1 VKRAQFPFNSWLLAA
16 IRAPTPISSLVHSS
30 TLVVAGVFILLQY
43 SYRIFEWLDVLK
55 YISVLR
61 LVVRSFGLLNEM
73 DIKKLIAYS
82 TMRHVSLIIYLLSFK
97 LYKIVYFHLNI
108 HAIFK
113 SLIFMCFGF
122 VILSSFHG
130 QDKRLV
136 SFLFMNPLIKIVF
149 YFSCLCLGGL
159 PFLRGFFSK
168 DLIIEKI
175 IENRRSEIL
184 FLLLLL
190 LFLRIS
196 VYYSI
201 KLLKLRDLIFRLVIV
216 EKRLVGMFRVV
227 VMRIVII
234 LIINVYLSL
243 VFRLR
248 LEYVAYKISVYWLIL
263 TFFLLRILTNLNFKI
278 IRYDK
283 VKNFK
288 EI

>member
-1 VKRAQFPFNSWLLAA
+1 VKRAQFPFYSWLFAA

-159 PFLRGFFSK
+159 PFLRGFF
-168 DLIIEKI
+168 
-175 IENRRSEIL
+175 
-184 FLLLLL
+184 F
-190 LFLRIS
+190 
-196 VYYSI
+196 
-201 KLLKLRDLIFRLVIV
+201 
-216 EKRLVGMFRVV
+216 
-227 VMRIVII
+227 
-234 LIINVYLSL
+234 
-243 VFRLR
+243 
-248 LEYVAYKISVYWLIL
+248 
-263 TFFLLRILTNLNFKI
+263 
-278 IRYDK
+278 
-283 VKNFK
+283 
-288 EI
+288 